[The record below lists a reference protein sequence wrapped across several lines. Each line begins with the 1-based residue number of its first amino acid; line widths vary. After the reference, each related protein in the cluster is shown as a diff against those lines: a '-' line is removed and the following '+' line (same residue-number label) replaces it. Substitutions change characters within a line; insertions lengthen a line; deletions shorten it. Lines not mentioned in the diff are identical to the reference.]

1 LRDGQTRGSPPAGA
15 RRWRYRQRVVDPGD
29 GGAGRGRGRRRQQ
42 GGYHFA
48 DPLDRGRLRGGEH
61 PRQRRVPGL
70 GGHADV
76 ALGRRTLQGR
86 AHGGGDRRLLG
97 FDSSAGPGRHVRRGR
112 RGHRLPRQRPG
123 LVRHRRRLSRR
134 RRRAGGQ
141 PGVAN
146 QLRGD
151 GVGTGRYDIGTP
163 EHERW
168 LAAEA
173 DRLLEFYRAA
183 ADKSGGGFW
192 WLDRQGNPQPE
203 QGKQLWLNARMV
215 HGFALGALSGRDDL
229 RALVTHGVEFLA
241 EGPLHDADH
250 GGWMWST
257 DADGAVV
264 DTSKQAYGHAFVL
277 LASCSAQLAGVDASS
292 LRDEVVSII
301 DQRYWREADGLC
313 VDTYDRT
320 WSDLERYRGQNANM
334 HLVEAFLA
342 AADVTGDPVFH
353 QRATRIAKRLIDEFT
368 RANDWRLAEHYDES
382 WRIERDYNIDD
393 KDHPF
398 RPYGSIVG
406 HWFEWAR
413 LLVQL
418 HAARPASAAPDAWV
432 LEAARALFA
441 RGIADG

>member
-1 LRDGQTRGSPPAGA
+1 M
-15 RRWRYRQRVVDPGD
+15 
-29 GGAGRGRGRRRQQ
+29 
-42 GGYHFA
+42 
-48 DPLDRGRLRGGEH
+48 
-61 PRQRRVPGL
+61 
-70 GGHADV
+70 
-76 ALGRRTLQGR
+76 
-86 AHGGGDRRLLG
+86 
-97 FDSSAGPGRHVRRGR
+97 
-112 RGHRLPRQRPG
+112 
-123 LVRHRRRLSRR
+123 
-134 RRRAGGQ
+134 
-141 PGVAN
+141 
-146 QLRGD
+146 
-151 GVGTGRYDIGTP
+151 GTGRYDIGTP

-342 AADVTGDPVFH
+342 AADVTGEPVFH

-418 HAARPASAAPDAWV
+418 HAARPASAAPDRWV

-441 RGIADG
+441 RGIADGWDHEHTGIHYVVDFSGTPLNKHRYHWVIAEAIGAAAALYLATEETEYQRWYQRFWNHAERFHLDRRHGSWHHELTAENVPTADVWDGKPDLYHALQATYFARVELNKSIAAELATQ